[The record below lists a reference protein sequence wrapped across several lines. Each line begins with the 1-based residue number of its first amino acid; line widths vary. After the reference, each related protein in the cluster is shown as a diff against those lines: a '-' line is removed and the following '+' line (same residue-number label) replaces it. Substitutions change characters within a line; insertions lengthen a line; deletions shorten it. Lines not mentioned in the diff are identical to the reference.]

1 MTDATQ
7 IHPNKLRAFRN
18 TSYRLG
24 HTEHDL
30 VVKVEQYSP
39 RLEGTNAIP
48 QLILLR

>member
-7 IHPNKLRAFRN
+7 IHPDKLRAFHN

-24 HTEHDL
+24 QAER
-30 VVKVEQYSP
+30 Y
-39 RLEGTNAIP
+39 AIP